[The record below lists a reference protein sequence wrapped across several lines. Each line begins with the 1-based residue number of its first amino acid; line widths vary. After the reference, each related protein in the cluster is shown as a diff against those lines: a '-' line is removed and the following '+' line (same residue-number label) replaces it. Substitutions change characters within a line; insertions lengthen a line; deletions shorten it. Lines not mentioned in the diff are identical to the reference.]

1 MLSMYLVIKKTNKKS
16 NARHK
21 NAMLSMYLIIKKT
34 NKKLNARHKNAI
46 RIWKC

>member
-1 MLSMYLVIKKTNKKS
+1 MLSMYLIIKKKNMKL

-21 NAMLSMYLIIKKT
+21 NEMLSMFLIIKKT

-46 RIWKC
+46 RI